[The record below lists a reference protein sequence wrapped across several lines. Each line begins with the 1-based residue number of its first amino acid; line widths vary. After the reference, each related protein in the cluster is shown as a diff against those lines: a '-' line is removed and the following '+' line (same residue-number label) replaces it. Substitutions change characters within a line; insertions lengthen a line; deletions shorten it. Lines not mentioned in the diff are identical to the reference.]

1 MNLNSIAPN
10 ARYDLVNGKPST
22 IQADNDGSFLYRI
35 NVQPEMGI
43 PDGKTEEEQIGW
55 SCYEVRVWNKP
66 TKANLKKAVIRSIMD
81 ETAEFS
87 IMNDYNKHVLAIKED
102 STAVD
107 RYKDYLLFTETL
119 DELLIR
125 DLANN

>member
-66 TKANLKKAVIRSIMD
+66 TKAKLKKAVIRSIMD
-81 ETAEFS
+81 ERGEFS
-87 IMNDYNKHVLAIKED
+87 IMNDYNKHVLSIKED
-102 STAVD
+102 SSAVD
-107 RYKDYLLFTETL
+107 RYKEYLLFTEAL

-125 DLANN
+125 DLATN